1 MGLWKVTRIE
11 AFQAVTSET
20 SDSNTGDQVCE
31 ANTVRRVPV
40 TLIQTEGKG
49 RPLQQGCR
57 MVTHKHRAGS
67 CCIPAAKL
75 MGERMGLPL

>member
-11 AFQAVTSET
+11 AFQVVTSET
-20 SDSNTGDQVCE
+20 SDSNIGNQVCE

-49 RPLQQGCR
+49 RPLQTGMQDGYSQ
-57 MVTHKHRAGS
+57 AQS
-67 CCIPAAKL
+67 WLLLYPCCKVD
-75 MGERMGLPL
+75 G